1 MSKSAQIKPW
11 LSGTD
16 LGQWTRAAKQ
26 ADELRRRLSVWLTFL
41 GYAAREVADWLQVSK
56 QAVWLW
62 VGQYN
67 RYGPAGLERQGR
79 GGRRWG
85 LLSLA
90 KEAELLRG
98 WEDRAQQG
106 EVLTAKQFRPWLAQ
120 ATGRAVSLAYVYG
133 LLHRRRWRKLGPRP
147 RHLKASVRKQEAFE
161 KLSGHLEPSAEESP
175 AGKTSALALSG
186 RGPFWPHQ

>member
-1 MSKSAQIKPW
+1 
-11 LSGTD
+11 
-16 LGQWTRAAKQ
+16 
-26 ADELRRRLSVWLTFL
+26 
-41 GYAAREVADWLQVSK
+41 
-56 QAVWLW
+56 
-62 VGQYN
+62 
-67 RYGPAGLERQGR
+67 LERQGR
-79 GGRRWG
+79 GGRRWAF
-85 LLSLA
+85 LSLA

-161 KLSGHLEPSAEESP
+161 KLSGHLEPSGEESP
-175 AGKTSALALSG
+175 ARKTGALALSG